1 MRVLFLCTGNYF
13 RSRFSQAL
21 LQQLIEI
28 NQATGGLQVDSAG
41 LKVDPSSGNVG
52 PMAPEAISA
61 LQNRGVT
68 IDPGSLSAP
77 KQVTEADL
85 DAADVVVA
93 LDDASIKYSTVQNW
107 YAGDEDGVGGIYNFV
122 TKRGQCRGARRPS
135 ASAAE
140 PVKVVPETG
149 VAHGCSIAALQGRI
163 PRRQQ

>member
-28 NQATGGLQVDSAG
+28 NQATGGLQIDSAG

-61 LQNRGVT
+61 LQDRGVT
-68 IDPGSLSAP
+68 IDPASLASP

-93 LDDASIKYSTVQNW
+93 VDEAAHRPMVQQQFTAWENRIRFW
-107 YAGDEDGVGGIYNFV
+107 MVKDLGEEDGVDPIAQLEHRVQQLFDEL
-122 TKRGQCRGARRPS
+122 K
-135 ASAAE
+135 
-140 PVKVVPETG
+140 PE
-149 VAHGCSIAALQGRI
+149 
-163 PRRQQ
+163 

>member
-21 LQQLIEI
+21 FQQLIEI

-68 IDPGSLSAP
+68 IDPASLSAP

-93 LDDASIKYSTVQNW
+93 VDEAAHRPMVQQQFPAWEDRIRFWTVKDR
-107 YAGDEDGVGGIYNFV
+107 GEEDGGDPIAQLEHRVQQLFDDL
-122 TKRGQCRGARRPS
+122 K
-135 ASAAE
+135 
-140 PVKVVPETG
+140 PE
-149 VAHGCSIAALQGRI
+149 
-163 PRRQQ
+163 

>member
-61 LQNRGVT
+61 LQDRGVT
-68 IDPGSLSAP
+68 IDPASLASP

-93 LDDASIKYSTVQNW
+93 VDEAAHRPMVQQQFTAWENRIRYW
-107 YAGDEDGVGGIYNFV
+107 MVKDLGEEDGVD
-122 TKRGQCRGARRPS
+122 P
-135 ASAAE
+135 
-140 PVKVVPETG
+140 
-149 VAHGCSIAALQGRI
+149 IAQLEHRV
-163 PRRQQ
+163 QQLFDELKPG

>member
-21 LQQLIEI
+21 FQQLIEI

-41 LKVDPSSGNVG
+41 LKLDPSSGNVG

-61 LQNRGVT
+61 LQNRGGTV
-68 IDPGSLSAP
+68 DPASLAAP

-93 LDDASIKYSTVQNW
+93 VDEAAHLPMVQQQFPAWENRIRFW
-107 YAGDEDGVGGIYNFV
+107 MVKDLGEEDGVD
-122 TKRGQCRGARRPS
+122 P
-135 ASAAE
+135 
-140 PVKVVPETG
+140 
-149 VAHGCSIAALQGRI
+149 IAQLEHRV
-163 PRRQQ
+163 QQLFDELKPA

>member
-41 LKVDPSSGNVG
+41 LKVDLKSSNVG

-61 LQNRGVT
+61 LQDRGVT
-68 IDPGSLSAP
+68 IDPASLDSP

-93 LDDASIKYSTVQNW
+93 VDEAAHRPMGLQQFPAWENRIRFWTVKDL
-107 YAGDEDGVGGIYNFV
+107 GEEDGVD
-122 TKRGQCRGARRPS
+122 P
-135 ASAAE
+135 
-140 PVKVVPETG
+140 
-149 VAHGCSIAALQGRI
+149 IAQLEHRV
-163 PRRQQ
+163 QQLFDELKPG